1 MSRVVLVT
9 GVSRYVGRRLAAQL
23 AADPSID
30 RVVGVDAAPPSKAD
44 LTRLGRTE
52 FVRADIRNPRIA
64 RVIAQAKVDT
74 VVHASV
80 TATPRGAGGRTPM
93 KELNVIGTMQLL
105 AACQKSD
112 TVRRLVVKSTTS
124 VYGSSPRDPA
134 VFVED
139 THARALPRSGYA
151 KDAVEVE
158 GYVRGFSRR
167 RPDIAVTVLRFA
179 NFIGP
184 TIDTPLTRYFGLP
197 VVPTAFGFDPRL
209 QLLHEDDA
217 IEVLRQA
224 TMADHHG
231 VFNVAGPGVMLLSQA
246 IRRAGRVARSG
257 ARPGRATRGQPGAAQ
272 RHGRLLARADGI
284 PQLWPRRR
292 HRAIARAV
300 PLQPEVHDRA
310 GLRHIPPRTAGVPD
324 RRAGPGSAGRAV
336 RRRPGWCRGRS
347 QRSRRKRYTSHDGGR
362 RSWMTPRSSSCE
374 PASRPMTVPRHRRD
388 RGSVARAVRPS
399 RPQASRTGRRRLAC
413 GAHRRHVRCRDG
425 SGRSPAGSPS

>member
-184 TIDTPLTRYFGLP
+184 TIDTPLTRYFALP

-231 VFNVAGPGVMLLSQA
+231 VFNVAGPGVMLMSQA
-246 IRRAGRVARSG
+246 IRRAGRVAVPVPAPAVRLVGNLVRRSG
-257 ARPGRATRGQPGAAQ
+257 MVDFSPEQMEFLSYGRVVDIERLRGQFPYNPKHTTEQAFATFLDGRPVHPIVAPDRVRQVERFVGGLVGAGAAVN
-272 RHGRLLARADGI
+272 G
-284 PQLWPRRR
+284 
-292 HRAIARAV
+292 
-300 PLQPEVHDRA
+300 
-310 GLRHIPPRTAGVPD
+310 
-324 RRAGPGSAGRAV
+324 RRANAANG
-336 RRRPGWCRGRS
+336 
-347 QRSRRKRYTSHDGGR
+347 
-362 RSWMTPRSSSCE
+362 PRSH
-374 PASRPMTVPRHRRD
+374 AT
-388 RGSVARAVRPS
+388 
-399 RPQASRTGRRRLAC
+399 TGVN
-413 GAHRRHVRCRDG
+413 GHG
-425 SGRSPAGSPS
+425 